1 MENLNRHYG
10 VRFSRKTGKILETIV
25 AEHGCALLKMAGLNT
40 TKANQDFVVF
50 DTTGE
55 IKAYF
60 EGKKGDMPTI
70 CRDMEGG
77 DVNELCD
84 GLLDALESEESEN

>member
-1 MENLNRHYG
+1 MADLGRHYG
-10 VRFSRKTGKILETIV
+10 ARFSRKTGKIFETIV
-25 AEHGCALLKMAGLNT
+25 AEHGFALLKMAGLNT

-55 IKAYF
+55 IKAYM

-70 CRDMEGG
+70 CRDMEGR
-77 DVNELCD
+77 NIEELCE
-84 GLLDALESEESEN
+84 GLLEALESEN